1 MKLTCTQ
8 ENLSNGLSIVGKS
21 IGKDSALPILANVL
35 LTTDNKRLK
44 LTTTNLEIGTSCLIG
59 AKIEEEG
66 KITVPAQLLTNY
78 INNLP
83 ADKIEIEV
91 KGTDMKVSAGSYK
104 ANIKGI
110 DHQEFPLIPKID
122 SKPFAKVSGRE
133 LKTALTQIIYAA
145 AHDESRPEIAGV
157 YLRSQKEKMK
167 LAATD
172 SYRLAEKE
180 LGLLEGTGGDE
191 EMIVPI
197 SAMLELNRILSEQT
211 EIVEISTSDN
221 QVRFAFGDIELVS
234 RLVEGQYPE
243 YQRIIPKEFETK
255 AQLSNKELTTAL
267 RTSSFF
273 SKKDIAE
280 VLVKTDLKKGALEI
294 IAESGEVG
302 KNVTLV
308 KAEHLEGSNKE
319 ISFNPQYLL
328 DCLLNI
334 GTNSVNLMITADEK
348 VGALQPVGEVEKDY
362 IYIVMPIVK
371 K

>member
-21 IGKDSALPILANVL
+21 IGKDSTLPILSNVL

-44 LTTTNLEIGTSCLIG
+44 LTTTNLEIGTSCTIG
-59 AKIEEEG
+59 AKIEAEG

-78 INNLP
+78 VNNLP
-83 ADKIEIEV
+83 VDKINIEV
-91 KGTDMKVSAGSYK
+91 KDTDMKVSAGSYQ

-122 SKPFAKVSGRE
+122 DKPFAKLSGRE
-133 LKTALTQIIYAA
+133 LKTALTQIIFAA
-145 AHDESRPEIAGV
+145 AGDESRPEIAGV
-157 YLRSQKEKMK
+157 YLKSEKEKMK

-180 LGLLEGTGGDE
+180 IGLLEGTGGDQ
-191 EMIVPI
+191 EMIIPI
-197 SAMLELNRILSEQT
+197 SAMLELNRILSDQT
-211 EIVEISTSDN
+211 EIVEVSTSDN
-221 QVRFAFGDIELVS
+221 QVRFSFGDIELVS

-243 YQRIIPKEFETK
+243 YQRIIPKEFETT
-255 AQLSNKELTTAL
+255 AQLSNKELSTAL

-273 SKKDIAE
+273 SKKDVAE
-280 VLVKTDLKKGALEI
+280 VIVKTNAKKGVVEI
-294 IAESGEVG
+294 VAESGEVG
-302 KNVTLV
+302 KNVTTV
-308 KAEHLEGSNKE
+308 KAEELSGGDKE

-348 VGALQPVGEVEKDY
+348 VGGLQPVGEGEQEY